1 MVSAMTYSVH
11 QPWDPLQVCAVG
23 RSYPPEFYSW
33 IKVPHVRE
41 LFEKIAQETEEDY
54 QAIINKLQEFDV
66 TVVRP
71 ELPAEPFN
79 QYGTI
84 TRPPMQPR
92 DNAIMIGNEF
102 YHSYYDQTMWSPIL
116 NLVKQQGNN
125 VHLMQNLWTNGAMVS
140 RIGKD
145 LYFGSY
151 QAEPY
156 AEMKKYAAAQF
167 PGYRSHVIETFGHT
181 DGTFCPVAPGLIVSL
196 HDIPTYTETFPGWE
210 VVYLPDQ
217 SWAKVQGFMT
227 LKRKNRGRWWI
238 PGFEQDQDV
247 IDCVETWLSHWVGY
261 VEETV
266 FDVNMLTIDPT
277 NVIVNNYNE
286 KVFEAFDRHG
296 ITPHIVPF
304 RHRYFWDGGIHC
316 ITLDLARQGE
326 RQDFFPERNCV

>member
-1 MVSAMTYSVH
+1 M
-11 QPWDPLQVCAVG
+11 
-23 RSYPPEFYSW
+23 
-33 IKVPHVRE
+33 PHVRE
-41 LFEKIAQETEEDY
+41 LFEKIARETEEDY

-71 ELPAEPFN
+71 ELPAKPFN

-84 TRPPMQPR
+84 ARPPMQPR

-102 YHSYYDQTMWSPIL
+102 YHRYHRHDQNMWSPIL
-116 NLVKQQGNN
+116 NFVKQQGNN
-125 VHLMQNLWTNGAMVS
+125 THLLQNSWTNGAMVS

-151 QAEPY
+151 KAEPY
-156 AEMKKYAAAQF
+156 NRMKQYAAEQF
-167 PGYRSHVIETFGHT
+167 PKYRSHVIETFGHT

-196 HDIPTYTETFPGWE
+196 HDIPTYAETFPDWE
-210 VVYLPDQ
+210 VVYLPNQ
-217 SWAKVQGFMT
+217 SWDAIKPFLS
-227 LKRKNRGRWWI
+227 LKEKNHGKWWI

-266 FDVNMLTIDPT
+266 FDVNMLTINPT

-296 ITPHIVPF
+296 ITAHVIPF

-326 RQDFFPERNCV
+326 KQDFFPERNCV

>member
-1 MVSAMTYSVH
+1 MTLSVH

-41 LFEKIAQETEEDY
+41 LFEKIARETEEDY

-71 ELPAEPFN
+71 ELPAKPFN

-84 TRPPMQPR
+84 ARPPMQPR

-102 YHSYYDQTMWSPIL
+102 YHRYHRHDQNMWSPIL
-116 NLVKQQGNN
+116 NFVKQQGNN
-125 VHLMQNLWTNGAMVS
+125 THLLQNSWTNGAMVS

-151 QAEPY
+151 KAEPY
-156 AEMKKYAAAQF
+156 NRMKQYAAEQF
-167 PGYRSHVIETFGHT
+167 PKYRSHVIETFGHT

-196 HDIPTYTETFPGWE
+196 HDIPTYAETFPDWE
-210 VVYLPDQ
+210 VVYLPNQ
-217 SWAKVQGFMT
+217 SWDAIKPFLS
-227 LKRKNRGRWWI
+227 LKEKNHGKWWI

-266 FDVNMLTIDPT
+266 FDVNMLTINPT

-296 ITPHIVPF
+296 ITAHVIPF

-326 RQDFFPERNCV
+326 KQDFFPERNCV

>member
-1 MVSAMTYSVH
+1 
-11 QPWDPLQVCAVG
+11 
-23 RSYPPEFYSW
+23 
-33 IKVPHVRE
+33 
-41 LFEKIAQETEEDY
+41 
-54 QAIINKLQEFDV
+54 
-66 TVVRP
+66 
-71 ELPAEPFN
+71 
-79 QYGTI
+79 
-84 TRPPMQPR
+84 
-92 DNAIMIGNEF
+92 
-102 YHSYYDQTMWSPIL
+102 
-116 NLVKQQGNN
+116 
-125 VHLMQNLWTNGAMVS
+125 MVS
-140 RIGKD
+140 RIGQD

-151 QAEPY
+151 KAEPY
-156 AEMKKYAAAQF
+156 AEMKRYAAAQF
-167 PGYRSHVIETFGHT
+167 PDYRSHVIETFGHT

-196 HDIPTYTETFPGWE
+196 HDIPTYAETFPGWE

-227 LKRKNRGRWWI
+227 LKQKNQGRWWI

-296 ITPHIVPF
+296 ITAHVIPF

-326 RQDFFPERNCV
+326 KQDFFPERNCV